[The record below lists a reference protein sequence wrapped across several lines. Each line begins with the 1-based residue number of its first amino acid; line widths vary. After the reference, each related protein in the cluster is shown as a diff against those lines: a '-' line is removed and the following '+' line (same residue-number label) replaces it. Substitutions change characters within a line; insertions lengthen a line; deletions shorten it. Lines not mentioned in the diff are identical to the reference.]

1 MPIIVRI
8 YNPKLHPNIDNI
20 LIIIRIDCKYKKY
33 SKTIRL
39 TKEVVYFGLF
49 KCFFHGDYRFDFSNV
64 YEANY

>member
-33 SKTIRL
+33 SK
-39 TKEVVYFGLF
+39 
-49 KCFFHGDYRFDFSNV
+49 N
-64 YEANY
+64 NN